1 MTRISDEWSYRG
13 FPSVVL
19 ENRRIRVVVLPGVG
33 ARVLSFIDK
42 ENDADLLWH
51 HPRRSPEPVV
61 FGSASADVWWTGGID
76 DIFPTDFPCLYRNEQ
91 LPYLGELWTNAWEY
105 RLEKEKNDVALT
117 LVTRTAVSPFEVRKT
132 LRLHADDGFFSIDY
146 AIQNTGYSAY
156 DWYFGIHPGVEV
168 TPGSRLIFPI
178 RSAVVD
184 DAWPT
189 GILAA
194 KGTKYT
200 WPLCPSATGASID
213 LSVAPAPEEGW
224 WTFQYG
230 LDVQERFFAVINPT
244 HNNAYCQTFDKAFF
258 PNLLFYLGYGGWR
271 NTYSIIPQL
280 ATGWPGSLADAVV
293 AGRQRTLR
301 AGEATKTTVSFHCL
315 TNVKDEKTV
324 RARLTD
330 GGDII

>member
-132 LRLHADDGFFSIDY
+132 LGCMRMMGSSRSTMSY
-146 AIQNTGYSAY
+146 RTQAIPRMTGTS
-156 DWYFGIHPGVEV
+156 
-168 TPGSRLIFPI
+168 
-178 RSAVVD
+178 
-184 DAWPT
+184 
-189 GILAA
+189 
-194 KGTKYT
+194 
-200 WPLCPSATGASID
+200 ASI
-213 LSVAPAPEEGW
+213 PASKSRPEAGSY
-224 WTFQYG
+224 FQY
-230 LDVQERFFAVINPT
+230 
-244 HNNAYCQTFDKAFF
+244 
-258 PNLLFYLGYGGWR
+258 
-271 NTYSIIPQL
+271 
-280 ATGWPGSLADAVV
+280 
-293 AGRQRTLR
+293 
-301 AGEATKTTVSFHCL
+301 
-315 TNVKDEKTV
+315 
-324 RARLTD
+324 ARP
-330 GGDII
+330 